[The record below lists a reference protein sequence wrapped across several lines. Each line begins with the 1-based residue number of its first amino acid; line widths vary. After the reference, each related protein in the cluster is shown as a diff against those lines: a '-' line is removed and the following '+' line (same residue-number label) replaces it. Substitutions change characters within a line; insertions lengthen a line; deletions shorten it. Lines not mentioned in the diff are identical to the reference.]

1 MGAAVSAGALRC
13 DDFEALAPEIA
24 LGTLSGTERADAVAH
39 LASCADCQRRV
50 TELADAVDAMMLL
63 APEDEPSSRLEAG
76 VLAQTVADGTS
87 SQRHDRGRRWWLLA
101 GIAAAAVVVVVTA
114 MLLTDGGRDEEL
126 RTALA
131 VTDGGASVCRAII
144 NEVDPAWLFVSLE
157 GPADEAGE
165 EYLVELQLDD
175 GDAVR
180 VGRLEMRDGRGALA
194 VTVDL
199 DGSTARAV
207 RLIGGA
213 DEAQYEATFS

>member
-1 MGAAVSAGALRC
+1 MSAGRLRC
-13 DDFEALAPEIA
+13 DDFETLAPDVA
-24 LGTLSGTERADAVAH
+24 LGTLSGSERADAVAH

-50 TELADAVDAMMLL
+50 TALADVVDAMLLL
-63 APEDEPSSRLEAG
+63 APEQEPSPRLEAG
-76 VLAQTVADGTS
+76 VLAQTVADGTP
-87 SQRHDRGRRWWLLA
+87 SQGHARGRRWWLLA
-101 GIAAAAVVVVVTA
+101 GVAAAAAVVAVVTA
-114 MLLTDGGRDEEL
+114 MLLASGDRDDQL

-157 GPADEAGE
+157 APAEEESE
-165 EYLVELQLDD
+165 EYVVELHLDD

-180 VGRLEMRDGRGALA
+180 VGRLEVRDGRAALA

>member
-1 MGAAVSAGALRC
+1 VSASGLRC
-13 DDFEALAPEIA
+13 DDFETLAPELA
-24 LGTLSGTERADAVAH
+24 LGTLSGSERADAVAH
-39 LASCADCQRRV
+39 LSACPGCQRRV
-50 TELADAVDAMMLL
+50 TELAHVVDAMMLL
-63 APEDEPSSRLEAG
+63 GPEEEPSPRLEAG
-76 VLAQTVADGTS
+76 VLAQTVGDGTP
-87 SQRHDRGRRWWLLA
+87 SQEHDRERRWWLLA
-101 GIAAAAVVVVVTA
+101 GVAAAAVLAVVTA
-114 MLLTDGGRDEEL
+114 MLLADGDRDDQL

-157 GPADEAGE
+157 APADEESE
-165 EYLVELQLDD
+165 EYLVELHLDD

-180 VGRLEMRDGRGALA
+180 VGRLEVRDGRAALA